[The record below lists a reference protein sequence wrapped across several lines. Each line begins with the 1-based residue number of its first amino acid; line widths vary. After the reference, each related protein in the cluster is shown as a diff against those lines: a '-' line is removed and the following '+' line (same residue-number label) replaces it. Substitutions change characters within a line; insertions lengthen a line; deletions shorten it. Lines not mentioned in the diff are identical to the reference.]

1 MALAIRLYKES
12 DRERIRRICYE
23 TGYMG
28 ESVAWY
34 WKDPESFADMF
45 ISYYTDKE
53 PESFLVA
60 VDDKDEVVGY
70 LSGCVDSTKA
80 DDPVAIGAKIAF
92 LNLGLLRPSI
102 APTMWRAIRDAIF
115 DLVLSAQT
123 PPKPF
128 NDSRW
133 PSHLHID
140 LLGDAR
146 GKGVGTKLMD
156 EWFKMLRQ
164 VGSPGC
170 FLETLDEN
178 KSAIAFFESVGFSRH
193 KKCDPVPGIRTP
205 QGARLH
211 RQIMVRSI

>member
-92 LNLGLLRPSI
+92 LNLGLLSQWIEIGNQMPANTI
-102 APTMWRAIRDAIF
+102 HIYKRADM
-115 DLVLSAQT
+115 
-123 PPKPF
+123 
-128 NDSRW
+128 
-133 PSHLHID
+133 D
-140 LLGDAR
+140 LL
-146 GKGVGTKLMD
+146 
-156 EWFKMLRQ
+156 E
-164 VGSPGC
+164 
-170 FLETLDEN
+170 
-178 KSAIAFFESVGFSRH
+178 
-193 KKCDPVPGIRTP
+193 
-205 QGARLH
+205 
-211 RQIMVRSI
+211 